1 MTEGLL
7 WYDADGKRPTGQKIE
22 DAVTRYRE
30 RFGRAP
36 NCCHVHPNDVVD
48 HGSVQVV
55 ADPRVLLHH
64 YWVGVDD
71 SLPRARAARRR
82 GAA

>member
-7 WYDADGKRPTGQKIE
+7 WYDADSKRPTRQKI
-22 DAVTRYRE
+22 DAAVNRYRE

-36 NCCHVHPNDVVD
+36 NCCHVNPAQLVEHA
-48 HGSVQVV
+48 SVQVV
-55 ADPRVLLHH
+55 ANPRILLHH
-64 YWVGVDD
+64 YWVGVDE
-71 SLPRARAARRR
+71 SLPIARPARRR